1 VKEAVKDKKIPRTLS
16 QAEIAALLP
25 QTAPFLLVDRVTELE
40 PGRRGKGI
48 RNVTAND
55 MHLLGHFPGKPI
67 MPGVLIVESCGQLA
81 ALVCATEEPGDSAGN
96 GGGRAASA
104 EDNREKP
111 LSILA
116 MIERFKFLRLVSPGD
131 QMILEAE
138 IGKRFQ
144 DMIRIIVSAR
154 VGSHLVAE
162 GVLVATK
169 G

>member
-1 VKEAVKDKKIPRTLS
+1 VTEAAKPKKHLRTLS
-16 QAEIAALLP
+16 PGEIAALLP
-25 QTAPFLLVDRVTELE
+25 QAAPFLMVDRVTELE

-55 MHLLGHFPGKPI
+55 ASMLGHFPGRPI

-81 ALVCATEEPGDSAGN
+81 ALVCATEEPAVTDANARAPLPAG
-96 GGGRAASA
+96 G
-104 EDNREKP
+104 EEK

-116 MIERFKFLRLVSPGD
+116 MIERFKFLRKVFPGD

-144 DMIRIIVSAR
+144 DMIRIVVSAR

-162 GVLVATK
+162 GVLLATR

>member
-1 VKEAVKDKKIPRTLS
+1 VTEAAKPKKSLRTLS
-16 QAEIAALLP
+16 HGEIAALLP
-25 QTAPFLLVDRVTELE
+25 QAAPFLMVDRVTELE

-55 MHLLGHFPGKPI
+55 VSMLGHFPGRPI

-81 ALVCATEEPGDSAGN
+81 ALVCATETPAVNEDR
-96 GGGRAASA
+96 GRGEEA
-104 EDNREKP
+104 P

-116 MIERFKFLRLVSPGD
+116 MIERFKFLRKVFPGD

-162 GVLVATK
+162 GVLVATR

>member
-1 VKEAVKDKKIPRTLS
+1 
-16 QAEIAALLP
+16 
-25 QTAPFLLVDRVTELE
+25 
-40 PGRRGKGI
+40 
-48 RNVTAND
+48 
-55 MHLLGHFPGKPI
+55 

-81 ALVCATEEPGDSAGN
+81 ALVCATEEPQSPAGN
-96 GGGRAASA
+96 GSGQAIPPKNEGG
-104 EDNREKP
+104 K

-162 GVLVATK
+162 GVLLATK

>member
-1 VKEAVKDKKIPRTLS
+1 VKEAAKPNHGLRTLS
-16 QAEIAALLP
+16 HGEIAALLP
-25 QTAPFLLVDRVTELE
+25 QAAPFLLVDRVTELD

-55 MHLLGHFPGKPI
+55 IQMLGHFPGRPI

-81 ALVCATEEPGDSAGN
+81 ALVCATETPEASETERN
-96 GGGRAASA
+96 GRANGQ
-104 EDNREKP
+104 EEP

-116 MIERFKFLRLVSPGD
+116 MIERFKFLRKVVPGD

-144 DMIRIIVSAR
+144 DMIRIVVSAR

-162 GVLVATK
+162 GVLVATR

>member
-1 VKEAVKDKKIPRTLS
+1 VTEAAKPKKSLRTLS
-16 QAEIAALLP
+16 QGEIAALLP
-25 QTAPFLLVDRVTELE
+25 QAAPFLMVDRVTELE

-55 MHLLGHFPGKPI
+55 VSMLGHFPGRPI

-81 ALVCATEEPGDSAGN
+81 ALVCATETPEVTEGS
-96 GGGRAASA
+96 GRAISPD
-104 EDNREKP
+104 EGGEKP

-116 MIERFKFLRLVSPGD
+116 MIERFKFLRKVFPGD

-144 DMIRIIVSAR
+144 DMIRIVVSAR

-162 GVLVATK
+162 GVLVATR